1 MPIYEYYCECG
12 RETEVKLSY
21 KDSDV
26 PQICE
31 CGRVMS
37 KRISLSGFTM
47 KPTGKQMALDTLNSN
62 AVKGNHKRQI
72 EQLAERGI

>member
-12 RETEVKLSY
+12 REIEVKLSY
-21 KDSDV
+21 KDSDM

-37 KRISLSGFTM
+37 KKMSLSGFTM

-62 AVKGNHKRQI
+62 AVKGSHKRQI
-72 EQLAERGI
+72 EQLAARGI